1 MSENRRHKD
10 LHRLWVELE
19 WRRCAADESYFLENY
34 VFIPSEEDPR
44 GRVRFELF
52 DYQHELLDLMKGNRF
67 IVALKARQ
75 LGYTTLAMAHSLWV
89 AMFKPGAT
97 VLIVSRN
104 QKSANKNLSQARLAW
119 QFLPS
124 WMKDRAP
131 TVISDSTDGMVF
143 GFADGMQSKLKSS
156 PATEG
161 VFAGETASLVVWD
174 EAALVDPASRQE
186 DVLRTLLPTTDAGGS
201 MIIISTSRGG
211 YNRFAKTYRA
221 AAAEASQFVPF
232 FRPWHVSPFMQCSKL
247 CGWCSGA
254 KGERV
259 GCKTKYDLKRR
270 EFSDQPWRFLAEYP
284 ADDNEAFRE
293 SGRPRFVGLPPEND
307 FVDFMFRGKL
317 EWKNE
322 TEVEFIFDDNG
333 PLRMTSIEQD
343 PTAFYVIGAD
353 PASGTGQDY
362 SSAHVMS
369 FSDDG
374 RPVISA
380 YYHANDIPPAEF
392 AADLD
397 KLGHFF
403 AGRSWAALLAVEN
416 QGGHGQL
423 PINELHKHLE
433 YPNPYM
439 HQMAGSKSKNRTRMF
454 EFPMTQD
461 RRKSVIDR
469 LAKYLVPVNGEL
481 QIDNV
486 YPILRQELGQ
496 FVAQET
502 ASGNIK
508 YAADVGCHDD
518 TVMSLAITLWVLIE
532 EGGAGSPEPATTEDT
547 GWTFTG
553 ELDMRPI
560 REARERAIAAVEEQ
574 ERLQWEAFGMN
585 ASMFI

>member
-1 MSENRRHKD
+1 MD
-10 LHRLWVELE
+10 LP
-19 WRRCAADESYFLENY
+19 Y
-34 VFIPSEEDPR
+34 
-44 GRVRFELF
+44 
-52 DYQHELLDLMKGNRF
+52 
-67 IVALKARQ
+67 
-75 LGYTTLAMAHSLWV
+75 
-89 AMFKPGAT
+89 
-97 VLIVSRN
+97 
-104 QKSANKNLSQARLAW
+104 
-119 QFLPS
+119 
-124 WMKDRAP
+124 
-131 TVISDSTDGMVF
+131 
-143 GFADGMQSKLKSS
+143 
-156 PATEG
+156 
-161 VFAGETASLVVWD
+161 
-174 EAALVDPASRQE
+174 
-186 DVLRTLLPTTDAGGS
+186 
-201 MIIISTSRGG
+201 
-211 YNRFAKTYRA
+211 
-221 AAAEASQFVPF
+221 
-232 FRPWHVSPFMQCSKL
+232 
-247 CGWCSGA
+247 
-254 KGERV
+254 
-259 GCKTKYDLKRR
+259 
-270 EFSDQPWRFLAEYP
+270 
-284 ADDNEAFRE
+284 
-293 SGRPRFVGLPPEND
+293 
-307 FVDFMFRGKL
+307 RGKL
-317 EWKNE
+317 EWVNE
-322 TEVEFIFDDNG
+322 TEVQFVFDEHG
-333 PLRMTSIEQD
+333 PLRMASNEHD

-362 SSAHVMS
+362 STAHVMS
-369 FSDDG
+369 FNDEG

-380 YYHANDIPPAEF
+380 YYHANDIAPAEF

-403 AGRSWAALLAVEN
+403 AGRSWAALMAVEN
-416 QGGHGQL
+416 QGGHGAL

-439 HQMAGSKSKNRTRMF
+439 HQMAGSKSKNRTRLF

-469 LAKYLVPVNGEL
+469 LAKYLVPSGGEL

>member
-1 MSENRRHKD
+1 MNENRRYKD
-10 LHRLWVELE
+10 LNRLYVELE
-19 WRRCAADESYFLENY
+19 WRRCAADETYFMENY
-34 VFIPSEEDPR
+34 VFIPSEEDVR
-44 GRVRFELF
+44 GRVKFELF
-52 DYQHELLDLMKGNRF
+52 DYQHELLATFKENRF
-67 IVALKARQ
+67 VVSLKARQ
-75 LGYTTLAMAHSLWV
+75 LGYTTLAMAHSLWI
-89 AMFKPGAT
+89 AMFRPGAT

-104 QKSANKNLSQARLAW
+104 QKSANKNLAQARLAY
-119 QFLPS
+119 QFLPN

-131 TVISDSTDGMVF
+131 RVVSDSTDGMVF
-143 GFADGMQSKLKSS
+143 EFADGMQSKLKSS

-174 EAALVDPASRQE
+174 EAALVEPASRQE

-201 MIIISTSRGG
+201 MIIISTSRGS
-211 YNRFAKTYRA
+211 YNRFAKTYRSA
-221 AAAEASQFVPF
+221 ANGTSQFVPF
-232 FRPWHVSPFMQCSKL
+232 FQPWSVSPFMQCSKL

-293 SGRPRFVGLPPEND
+293 SGRPRFVGLPPESD
-307 FVDFMFRGKL
+307 FQDFPYRGRMV
-317 EWKNE
+317 WKNE
-322 TEVEFIFDDNG
+322 NEVEFQFDEGG
-333 PLRMTSIEQD
+333 PLRMATLEQD
-343 PTAFYVIGAD
+343 PQASYFIGAD
-353 PASGTGQDY
+353 PASGTGADY
-362 SSAHVMS
+362 STAHVMS
-369 FSDDG
+369 FNEDG

-403 AGRSWAALLAVEN
+403 AGRSWAALLAVEDA
-416 QGGHGQL
+416 GGHGAL

-439 HQMAGSKSKNRTRMF
+439 HQTAGNKSKNRTRMF
-454 EFPMTQD
+454 SFPMTQD
-461 RRKSVIDR
+461 RRKAVIDR
-469 LAKYLVPVNGEL
+469 LAKYLVPSGGEV
-481 QIDNV
+481 QIDGI
-486 YPILRQELGQ
+486 YPLLRMELGQ

-508 YAADVGCHDD
+508 YQADTGCHDD
-518 TVMSLAITLWVLIE
+518 LCMSLAITLWLLVE
-532 EGGAGSPEPATTEDT
+532 EGGSGSPEPATVEDT
-547 GWTFTG
+547 GWTYVG

-560 REARERAIAAVEEQ
+560 REARQRAIAAAEEQ
-574 ERLQWEAFGMN
+574 ERLQWEAFGLN
-585 ASMFI
+585 TSLYI